1 MATTRID
8 ASQVDNFARRLALA
22 SQLIEEEGDD
32 FADEWGQKWVDEM
45 VGIVAVDT
53 GTLRDAID
61 QVEPGGIT
69 MGRAFYWRFLERGT
83 SKMSPQPFV
92 RPAMQRIR
100 KPAREDAGNRVVR
113 LMQRGR

>member
-8 ASQVDNFARRLALA
+8 VSQVENFAKRLALA

-32 FADEWGQKWVDEM
+32 FADEWGEKWVEEM
-45 VGIVAVDT
+45 VSVVPVRT
-53 GTLRDAID
+53 GALRNSIR

-69 MGRAFYWRFLERGT
+69 MGVPYWRFLEHGT

-100 KPAREDAGNRVVR
+100 KPAKDDAGRRVVR
-113 LMQRGR
+113 LMQRGI